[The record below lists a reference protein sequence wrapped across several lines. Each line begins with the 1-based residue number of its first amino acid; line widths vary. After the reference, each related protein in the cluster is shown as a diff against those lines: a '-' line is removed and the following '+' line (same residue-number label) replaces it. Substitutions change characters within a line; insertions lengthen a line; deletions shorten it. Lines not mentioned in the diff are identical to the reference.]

1 MDYESFLGM
10 DGKRAIGAAVD
21 AFFVETRRIITEQSL
36 TQASLTVLGEELGKM
51 AKVVYGAHPLAA
63 GESGWSGVSRVLR
76 ADPDG
81 LTLVQVRFTS
91 PREASAVHEHRSW
104 WVLRVINGQ
113 EYYTEYDRLDD
124 GKREGYAELQPGPER
139 LLVPEDVLTALK
151 PVIHLH
157 ADYKGQT
164 VDELMLLG
172 ENPGQNPF
180 RRFDPEAKTT
190 FVSPP
195 RKYDSR

>member
-1 MDYESFLGM
+1 MDYGYFLRM
-10 DGKRAIGAAVD
+10 DGKKAIAAAVD
-21 AFFVETRRIITEQSL
+21 AFFVEARRIITEQGL
-36 TQASLTVLGEELGKM
+36 RQGGLTVLGEELGKL
-51 AKVVYGAHPLAA
+51 AKVVYRADPVGA
-63 GESGWSGVSRVLR
+63 GDSGWSGVSRVLR
-76 ADPDG
+76 TDPDG
-81 LTLVQVRFTS
+81 LTLVQVRFTA

-113 EYYTEYDRLDD
+113 EYYTEYERLDD
-124 GKREGYAELQPGPER
+124 GKREGYADLRSGLER
-139 LLVPEDVLTALK
+139 LLVPGEVLTALE
-151 PVIHLH
+151 PVIHRH
-157 ADYKGQT
+157 ADYQGQT

-180 RRFDPEAKTT
+180 RRFDPQAKTT

>member
-1 MDYESFLGM
+1 VDYNNFLHLE
-10 DGKRAIGAAVD
+10 GKKAIMAAID
-21 AFFVETRRIITEQSL
+21 AFFGETRRIFGEIGITQDSL
-36 TQASLTVLGEELGKM
+36 NRLGEDLGKL
-51 AKVVYGAHPLAA
+51 AEVVYRPDPS
-63 GESGWSGVSRVLR
+63 GEATTGWSGVSRVLR
-76 ADPDG
+76 TDADG

-91 PREASAVHEHRSW
+91 PREASAVHEHRCW
-104 WVLRVINGQ
+104 WVLKVINGR

-124 GKREGYAELQPGPER
+124 GTREGYADLRPGPER
-139 LLVPEDVLTALK
+139 LLRPGDTLIALA

-157 ADYKGQT
+157 ADYQGQT

-172 ENPGQNPF
+172 DNPGQNPI
-180 RRFDPEAKTT
+180 RRFDPAAKTT

>member
-1 MDYESFLGM
+1 
-10 DGKRAIGAAVD
+10 
-21 AFFVETRRIITEQSL
+21 
-36 TQASLTVLGEELGKM
+36 
-51 AKVVYGAHPLAA
+51 
-63 GESGWSGVSRVLR
+63 
-76 ADPDG
+76 
-81 LTLVQVRFTS
+81 
-91 PREASAVHEHRSW
+91 
-104 WVLRVINGQ
+104 VINGQ
-113 EYYTEYDRLDD
+113 EYYTEYERLDD

-190 FVSPP
+190 FVSAP